1 MAVSK
6 QLLSAL
12 NGKARSAG
20 TFFDSE
26 SDAFDYA
33 DVMKAEG
40 KKNVR
45 KSKSVNFKLADGTK
59 VYSYCVKFDA

>member
-6 QLLSAL
+6 QLMSAL
-12 NGKARSAG
+12 NGKARSSG
-20 TFFDSE
+20 TFFDFE
-26 SDAFDYA
+26 DVAAEYA

-45 KSKSVNFKLADGTK
+45 VSKSVNYKLADGTK
-59 VYSYCVKFDA
+59 IYSYCVKFDA